1 MWQIKNNIIP
11 DTTSKLFKEKDR
23 TYALC
28 QRGTNLEISWSV
40 FSRIRTE
47 YGEIRSISRYSVRM
61 RENTDQNNLESEHIY
76 TLLIFLIRVVSNAY
90 YIL

>member
-47 YGEIRSISRYSVRM
+47 CGEIRSISPHSVRALK
-61 RENTDQNNLESEHIY
+61 NTDQKN
-76 TLLIFLIRVVSNAY
+76 F
-90 YIL
+90 

>member
-11 DTTSKLFKEKDR
+11 ATISKLFKEKDR

-47 YGEIRSISRYSVRM
+47 YGEIRSISPHLVRALK
-61 RENTDQNNLESEHIY
+61 NTDQKD
-76 TLLIFLIRVVSNAY
+76 F
-90 YIL
+90 